1 VNLDHQNLYM
11 RSRSR
16 DIVMKAATMLCGTL
30 ASASFAS
37 VRQEQGVPLTS
48 IAPKQVQAEFSLK
61 NSTKPWADH
70 LYSPSNKKLYDLSL
84 EPEVSVAKHVIGVDL
99 VLRNAD
105 NLKTDENLLRPA
117 GNWHGLQPYNF
128 VATDLMHG
136 ADKSVFGLRRSIKVT
151 TKKLTVVIQILDE
164 KIRALPDGTQEIDDL
179 KLAISVDNLPN
190 S

>member
-1 VNLDHQNLYM
+1 MNVNHQNLYM
-11 RSRSR
+11 RSRSSN
-16 DIVMKAATMLCGTL
+16 IVIKAAIILYGTL
-30 ASASFAS
+30 GGASFAS
-37 VRQEQGVPLTS
+37 APPEQGVPPTS
-48 IAPKQVQAEFSLK
+48 IAPKQMRAEFSPE
-61 NSTKPWADH
+61 NSTKPWTDH

-99 VLRNAD
+99 VLRNAE
-105 NLKTDENLLRPA
+105 NPKADENLLRPA

-136 ADKSVFGLRRSIKVT
+136 ADKSVFGARRSIKVT
-151 TKKLTVVIQILDE
+151 SKKLTVAIQILDE

-179 KLAISVDNLPN
+179 KLAVSVDNLPT